1 MIGGTSSSEGSSFS
15 TTGGY
20 LQGDLVGGA
29 NRKDNFGIHHTVG
42 VVFFWILPYSSSIV
56 VATIQFGSSYIT

>member
-1 MIGGTSSSEGSSFS
+1 
-15 TTGGY
+15 
-20 LQGDLVGGA
+20 LVGGA
-29 NRKDNFGIHHTVG
+29 KRKDNLGIHHTVG